1 MPIYDL
7 SLPISPS
14 MVVWPGDP
22 PVRVEPRLRIAK
34 GDVVNVSGL
43 CLGSHTGTHVDPP
56 YHFDDTGPS
65 MDELSLDI
73 LVGKAWVCNLGS
85 RHEIDVT
92 DLQECVPDGTRRLL
106 LKTTNSDLWRRGVEE
121 VVSDFVVITPDAARW
136 IVKRDIR
143 LLGVDY
149 LSVERPGAPGHPVH
163 HALLGAGVIVVEGLD
178 LSLLEAGWY
187 NLYCLPLRVAGGDGA
202 PARAVA
208 VGPLG

>member
-1 MPIYDL
+1 
-7 SLPISPS
+7 
-14 MVVWPGDP
+14 
-22 PVRVEPRLRIAK
+22 
-34 GDVVNVSGL
+34 
-43 CLGSHTGTHVDPP
+43 VDPP

-65 MDELSLDI
+65 VDELSLDI
-73 LVGKAWVCNLGS
+73 MVGKAWMCDLGS
-85 RHEIDVT
+85 KHEIDVT
-92 DLQECVPDGTRRLL
+92 DLQDCVPDATQRLL
-106 LKTTNSDLWRRGVEE
+106 LKTTNSDLWRRGVQEF
-121 VVSDFVVITPDAARW
+121 VSDFVVITPDAARW
-136 IVKRDIR
+136 IVKRGIR

-208 VGPLG
+208 VGPLR